1 MTELVPHA
9 QRRRRPR
16 GRAEIVPA
24 ILCGGSGSRL
34 WPVSRRDFAKQ
45 HAAIMG
51 GVSPFQRTIA
61 RLAGAAFAD
70 PIVVSAAASRFLVAD
85 QAREAGAR
93 IETVLEPEARDTL
106 AAVDRRRLRRR
117 AARPGGDAPG
127 AAVRPPDPRRRAPS
141 RRRRSGRRAVA
152 ADGGIVV
159 FGITPTGPSTA
170 YGYIERGGPQGDAL

>member
-1 MTELVPHA
+1 MTELSPDRSA
-9 QRRRRPR
+9 EAGRRA
-16 GRAEIVPA
+16 GDIVPA

-61 RLAGAAFAD
+61 RLAGGAFAD

-93 IETVLEPEARDTL
+93 IEIVLEPEARDTL
-106 AAVDRRRLRRR
+106 AAVAPRPASPSGATRARRCWCC
-117 AARPGGDAPG
+117 RPT
-127 AAVRPPDPRRRAPS
+127 
-141 RRRRSGRRAVA
+141 
-152 ADGGIVV
+152 I
-159 FGITPTGPSTA
+159 
-170 YGYIERGGPQGDAL
+170 